1 MQSLERALE
10 EFVRSLGL
18 QKKIREY
25 DAVLRWPEA
34 VGERV
39 GSVAEAYAIRKG
51 VLYVRVSN
59 GPWRNELQTLKA
71 DVIRRING
79 LLGEEVVKDIRFQ

>member
-1 MQSLERALE
+1 MQSLGRALE
-10 EFVRSLGL
+10 EFVRTLGL

-34 VGERV
+34 VGERI
-39 GSVAEAYAIRKG
+39 SRVAEAHAIRNG

-59 GPWRNELQTLKA
+59 GPWRNELQTLKS

-79 LLGEEVVKDIRFQ
+79 LLGEDVVRDIRFQ